1 MHVLRARFPMSTAP
15 KEPQYGDDAAMAALL
30 RRVASAAAVH
40 MYEMEM
46 SEGNEYVCNVWI
58 GQAVETLL
66 GGVPDGMTAEEAW
79 EACIHPD
86 DREAYDAAFPALF
99 RGESSE
105 TEYRLVG
112 FDGVTRWVWERCVPR
127 PTPDGRLLVDGIVN
141 DITDRHLVEEQ
152 LALAHARLSHLA
164 FHDHLTGLPNRA
176 QFEQHLHVALSRARR
191 DDTAVAVFF
200 VDLDGFKPI
209 NDAHGHAVGD
219 SLLRAVADRL
229 RTATRDGDVVA
240 RLGGDEFLMLAT
252 IASPDDTVTTD
263 AICGR
268 VSELL
273 ALPFDLDGHRLAVG
287 GSIGL
292 AVYPRDAR
300 TRDELIRQADL
311 AMYRTKHSRRAA

>member
-1 MHVLRARFPMSTAP
+1 MSTAP

-30 RRVASAAAVH
+30 RRVAASAAVH

-46 SEGNEYVCNVWI
+46 TEGNEYVCNVWI

-66 GGVPDGMTAEEAW
+66 GGVPEGMTAEEAW

-99 RGESSE
+99 RGEPSE

-127 PTPDGRLLVDGIVN
+127 QTPDGRLLVDGIVN

-152 LALAHARLSHLA
+152 LAVAHARLSHLA

-176 QFEQHLHVALSRARR
+176 QFEQHLQVALARARR

-219 SLLRAVADRL
+219 ALLRAVADRL
-229 RTATRDGDVVA
+229 RSATRDGDVVA
-240 RLGGDEFLMLAT
+240 RLGGDEFLMLAP
-252 IASPDDTVTTD
+252 IASPDDTATTD
-263 AICGR
+263 AICSR
-268 VSELL
+268 VSDLL
-273 ALPFDLDGHRLAVG
+273 GGSFDVDGHQLMVG
-287 GSIGL
+287 GSVGL
-292 AVYPRDAR
+292 AVYPRDAEWP
-300 TRDELIRQADL
+300 DELIRQADL
-311 AMYRTKHSRRAA
+311 AMYRTKNARRAA